1 MCLNACLMFLIEPD
15 KLLCLVKDI
24 ITSNSP
30 HHSDTKQISQ
40 ASRVLRWI
48 RLHTIGLSLHIL
60 LTAFFRLSVQFIQL
74 WRKKKKKRGTD
85 SLNQVTSNF
94 KVARFKSFFLVRDMK
109 FQSGSQCPWAAQWF
123 RVISL
128 SHSLQVCQTLT
139 AWVQFSGCLGKADS
153 FQITA
158 SHPKKLLSLGNFY
171 PGANWAQ
178 TYKYLWNR
186 AGTQPKVILLQY
198 APADLLQPHPT
209 TGVLDVFSA
218 LFLLQVCV

>member
-1 MCLNACLMFLIEPD
+1 MTQSR
-15 KLLCLVKDI
+15 LVR
-24 ITSNSP
+24 
-30 HHSDTKQISQ
+30 QVGCC
-40 ASRVLRWI
+40 A
-48 RLHTIGLSLHIL
+48 GLGCIPKAWVYTYYSLHFSGYL
-60 LTAFFRLSVQFIQL
+60 FSSSSYEER
-74 WRKKKKKRGTD
+74 KKKRGTD

-158 SHPKKLLSLGNFY
+158 SHPEKLLSLGNFY